1 MTRYVWGNGDWID
14 TTGWKRPPRKTPY
27 IVRDSMTP
35 AVHPVTGDVLDSK
48 SASRAITRE
57 HVERLGKN
65 HGIPAKRVAAAIDDV
80 RAALADWPSHAR
92 DMGVRMSVATVSE
105 GLDAVARQ
113 FG

>member
-48 SASRAITRE
+48 SAFRAITRE
-57 HVERLGKN
+57 HGLTEIGN
-65 HGIPAKRVAAAIDDV
+65 ESPATGIAAAPAITKADV
-80 RAALADWPSHAR
+80 AQAYEMVEQGYTPPPNET
-92 DMGVRMSVATVSE
+92 VAPDTRIL
-105 GLDAVARQ
+105 G
-113 FG
+113 